1 LLLVLWIGLPVLL
14 MVGLGLYREAYL
26 KFLLVTTP
34 ATSLLLAC
42 GLLSPQGAEGKGQ
55 RGREGLYLLR
65 AGQVVMAAAILIGS
79 GLALQNYYAD
89 PAYARDDY
97 RAIAAYVEAV
107 GRGGDAVLL
116 NAPGQCEVFEYYYEG
131 RLPVYPL
138 PEGRP
143 LDPAATAKAL
153 AEVGEPGGRVFA
165 VLWATDE
172 SDPGR
177 FVEGWLDEHTYKA
190 RDSWYGNVRLAVYA
204 VPAQMPEEPGQLLG
218 VPLKDPKTGDEITL
232 VGYSLLNDQLPA
244 GGVAQVTLF
253 WQVSQTPVQRYK
265 VFLHALDPGNHIV
278 GQRDAEPGGGAH
290 LTTLWQPGQMVADNH
305 GVPIHPATPPG
316 AYRLE
321 MGMYDPETGQRLVT
335 PEGATEVWLEPLSI
349 ERPVTP
355 VPEAGLGAQGSLGAQ
370 ATLGMQNLQRI
381 EFGDVALLGYDAY
394 PLGFGP
400 TEAVSLRPGD
410 VLHVN
415 LYWQAVG
422 QPDGVWQ
429 VVLSLV
435 DAEGRALTSGRG
447 ELVTNYPTSQWQSG
461 DVWRGQF
468 DLPIPSDVPAD
479 WYRLQVQPLA
489 PDGSTPEP
497 FLSERLRVG
506 P

>member
-1 LLLVLWIGLPVLL
+1 
-14 MVGLGLYREAYL
+14 MGLY
-26 KFLLVTTP
+26 V
-34 ATSLLLAC
+34 
-42 GLLSPQGAEGKGQ
+42 
-55 RGREGLYLLR
+55 LR
-65 AGQVVMAAAILIGS
+65 AGQVLMAAVILIGS
-79 GLALQNYYAD
+79 GLALHNYYAD

-107 GRGGDAVLL
+107 GRTGDAVLL
-116 NAPGQCEVFEYYYEG
+116 NAPGQSEVFQYYYEG
-131 RLPVYPL
+131 TLPVYPL
-138 PEGRP
+138 PEERP

-153 AEVGEPGGRVFA
+153 AELVEPGGRVFA

-177 FVEGWLDEHTYKA
+177 FVEGWLDEHSYKA

-204 VPAQMPEEPGQLLG
+204 VPAQMPEEPDHLLG
-218 VPLKDPKTGDEITL
+218 ALLKDPRTGDEITL
-232 VGYSLLNDQLPA
+232 VGYSLLNDDLPA

-253 WQVSQTPVQRYK
+253 WQVSQTPAQRYK
-265 VFLHALDPGNHIV
+265 VFLHALDAGNHIV
-278 GQRDAEPGGGAH
+278 GQRDAEPGGGAR

-316 AYRLE
+316 EYRLE
-321 MGMYDPETGQRLVT
+321 MGMYDPETGQRLIT

-355 VPEAGLGAQGSLGAQ
+355 VPEAGLG
-370 ATLGMQNLQRI
+370 MQNLQRV

-394 PLGFGP
+394 QLGSNP
-400 TEAVSLRPGD
+400 AEAVSLRPGD

-415 LYWQAVG
+415 LYWQAVV
-422 QPDGVWQ
+422 QPDGVWR
-429 VVLSLV
+429 VVVRLV
-435 DAEGRALTSGRG
+435 DAEGHALTSGQG

-468 DLPIPSDVPAD
+468 DLPVPGDPSAD

-489 PDGSTPEP
+489 PDGSSPEP
-497 FLSERLRVG
+497 FLSERLPVG